1 MRCSPAEGR
10 PLHEGVGWVKGWS
23 GDLSRRGCQK
33 AAVTERVAVRVEV
46 LVLEG
51 DKSEADGEDRERD
64 SGGRWEREQRGRGRE
79 RDGSTGECFG
89 GAVAE
94 EEGVGMRD
102 RYCTQ
107 ED

>member
-1 MRCSPAEGR
+1 
-10 PLHEGVGWVKGWS
+10 V
-23 GDLSRRGCQK
+23 
-33 AAVTERVAVRVEV
+33 
-46 LVLEG
+46 
-51 DKSEADGEDRERD
+51 
-64 SGGRWEREQRGRGRE
+64 QRGRGRE

-94 EEGVGMRD
+94 EGVGMRD

>member
-1 MRCSPAEGR
+1 M
-10 PLHEGVGWVKGWS
+10 
-23 GDLSRRGCQK
+23 
-33 AAVTERVAVRVEV
+33 ERVEVRVEV

-64 SGGRWEREQRGRGRE
+64 SGGRWEREQRGRE

-94 EEGVGMRD
+94 EGVGMRD

>member
-1 MRCSPAEGR
+1 M
-10 PLHEGVGWVKGWS
+10 
-23 GDLSRRGCQK
+23 
-33 AAVTERVAVRVEV
+33 ERVVVRVEV
-46 LVLEG
+46 LVLER
-51 DKSEADGEDRERD
+51 DKSEADGEDRGRD
-64 SGGRWEREQRGRGRE
+64 SGGRWERERGRE

>member
-1 MRCSPAEGR
+1 
-10 PLHEGVGWVKGWS
+10 VK
-23 GDLSRRGCQK
+23 
-33 AAVTERVAVRVEV
+33 VRVVVRVEV

-51 DKSEADGEDRERD
+51 DKNEADGADRERD
-64 SGGRWEREQRGRGRE
+64 SGGRWEMEQRGRE
-79 RDGSTGECFG
+79 RNGSTGECFG

-94 EEGVGMRD
+94 VEGVGMRD

>member
-1 MRCSPAEGR
+1 M
-10 PLHEGVGWVKGWS
+10 
-23 GDLSRRGCQK
+23 
-33 AAVTERVAVRVEV
+33 ERVVVRVEV
-46 LVLEG
+46 LVLGG
-51 DKSEADGEDRERD
+51 DKGEADGEDRERN